1 MVLTPKAKAFTFA
14 ASLLLV
20 STVMVGTSIASTG
33 SALRPF
39 AAGEGY
45 ADERSLTRGH
55 HVALGIVVRE
65 IIAGESNPVAGATVV
80 VGKPGNQDPIA
91 SKQTDAEG
99 VAIFELRPG
108 AYEVNVTHGE
118 KSATEKVP
126 LRQSQRVAIVFDE
139 SGEAHWD
146 AKDHKSMERRGETA
160 PLTVRVMQNTSEG
173 PVPVEGA
180 ILKIY
185 SVKEDGS
192 RELVDEGETS
202 RRGYLN
208 FQLHHG
214 KYVLHFTAGDVSAEK
229 EAVLS
234 GPTAIGILID
244 GDDVQWRVG
253 KMQEDRGEPGKGP
266 PSGRPSP
273 SRPPHGG

>member
-55 HVALGIVVRE
+55 HLALGIVVRE
-65 IIAGESNPVAGATVV
+65 IIGGESTPVAGATVV
-80 VGKPGNQDPIA
+80 VSKPGNQEPIA

-108 AYEVNVTHGE
+108 AYEVNVTHGA
-118 KSATEKVP
+118 KNATEKVP
-126 LRQSQRVAIVFDE
+126 LGHSQRVAIVFDE

-160 PLTVRVMQNTSEG
+160 PLTVRIMENTSDG

-180 ILKIY
+180 IIKIY
-185 SVKEDGS
+185 SVKDDGS
-192 RELVDEGETS
+192 RELVEEGETG

-214 KYVLHFTAGDVSAEK
+214 KYVLNVTAGSVSAEK
-229 EAVLS
+229 EGMLS
-234 GPTAIGILID
+234 GPTAIGVLID
-244 GDDVQWRVG
+244 GDDVEWRVG
-253 KMQEDRGEPGKGP
+253 KMHEERGEPKKGP
-266 PSGRPSP
+266 QNGRPSS
-273 SRPPHGG
+273 SRPPRQP